1 MGWVL
6 LQGVG
11 GEGPMSSHCGGDG
24 VQRRAVKR
32 HSKSHSGK
40 GTKLFQSLFDI

>member
-11 GEGPMSSHCGGDG
+11 GEGPLSSHCGCDR
-24 VQRRAVKR
+24 VQRRVVKE
-32 HSKSHSGK
+32 HGKSHSRK